1 MANQYSTVPLAWVD
15 GLQQLNRA
23 LEVYQRLVVAWAS
36 RLGEDGVPGDVSGFV
51 AGLDLIF
58 EPILDGYRD
67 IQSQVDSAKQ
77 LQGIRPDV

>member
-23 LEVYQRLVVAWAS
+23 LEAYQRLVVAWAS
-36 RLGEDGVPGDVSGFV
+36 RLDEDGVPGDVLGFV
-51 AGLDLIF
+51 AGLDMIF